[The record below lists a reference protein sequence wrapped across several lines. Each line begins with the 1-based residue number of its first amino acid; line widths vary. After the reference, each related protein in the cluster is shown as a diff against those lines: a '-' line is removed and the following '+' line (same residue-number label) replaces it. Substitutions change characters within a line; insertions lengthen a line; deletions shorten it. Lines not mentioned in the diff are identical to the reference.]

1 MQLLFPTQS
10 LNYATAWRK
19 TSIWK
24 CPTSFSGTGNYSAA
38 VVSVQGT
45 GIPLQPGGSQV
56 PGGVQP
62 VLLGQG
68 FNAAVV
74 LYTDLELRY
83 SLVEN

>member
-1 MQLLFPTQS
+1 MLH
-10 LNYATAWRK
+10 
-19 TSIWK
+19 
-24 CPTSFSGTGNYSAA
+24 
-38 VVSVQGT
+38 
-45 GIPLQPGGSQV
+45 PGGSQI
-56 PGGVQP
+56 PGVVQP

>member
-1 MQLLFPTQS
+1 MQLLFLYRELELHYS
-10 LNYATAWRK
+10 LEEAKYLELSNQFFWDRV
-19 TSIWK
+19 
-24 CPTSFSGTGNYSAA
+24 YSAA

-45 GIPLQPGGSQV
+45 RIPLQPRGSQV

>member
-1 MQLLFPTQS
+1 MLHPGGSQIPGVVQPVLLCQGFNAAVVLYTELELRHS
-10 LNYATAWRK
+10 LRK

-38 VVSVQGT
+38 VVSVQGP

-62 VLLGQG
+62 VL
-68 FNAAVV
+68 
-74 LYTDLELRY
+74 
-83 SLVEN
+83 